1 MNAARHIGDIDTL
14 YRIPLITDGPWFF
27 APVQLGTPAQTFHLM
42 LDTGS
47 SLSWIQTTDC
57 QGTPQLCNSS
67 PKFDT
72 ALSSTLAHQPEMIAV
87 RYTEGIIRTRLA
99 SDIVILGAAPSAS
112 VPIVELTAAAG
123 AGINTNNNSSDTSAV
138 SNSTTSGRP
147 SSTLTTTTAMT
158 TATVALSD
166 QQRTPTSPTYIN
178 EASSIPPTGT
188 NESQETTSAADVLA
202 KLRQN
207 ASGSTSIEATRFRGQ
222 RTFGLTTDISGD
234 AFLLAKE
241 TKVPGFLGAS
251 QGRFESDSAFTG
263 TWGTLTLGGPDPI
276 FHSQPI
282 TWINTLKGEAGWV
295 THLSSHIDIYP
306 NGANPKTT
314 PETETDFVR
323 TNLDRVWFDSGT
335 TYIWGDERA
344 VRPLNDWM
352 GADPVTGQVNCSTI
366 PSLGKIVFSIGGT
379 EDRPLLRLELN
390 PSEYI
395 IGKPT
400 SRRCFTALNI
410 SASTKNHWIFGLHVM
425 RAFYTVYHYEYG
437 LIGLELSH

>member
-1 MNAARHIGDIDTL
+1 
-14 YRIPLITDGPWFF
+14 
-27 APVQLGTPAQTFHLM
+27 
-42 LDTGS
+42 
-47 SLSWIQTTDC
+47 
-57 QGTPQLCNSS
+57 
-67 PKFDT
+67 
-72 ALSSTLAHQPEMIAV
+72 MIAV

-112 VPIVELTAAAG
+112 VPIAELTAAAG
-123 AGINTNNNSSDTSAV
+123 AGINTNNNSSDASTV

-147 SSTLTTTTAMT
+147 SSTLTTTTAMM
-158 TATVALSD
+158 TATIALSN

-178 EASSIPPTGT
+178 EAPSIPPAGT
-188 NESQETTSAADVLA
+188 NESQETTLAADVLA

-241 TKVPGFLGAS
+241 TEVPGFLGAS
-251 QGRFESDSAFTG
+251 QGRFESDSDYSTHIFSEIVRELPIPVFSLAFTG

-314 PETETDFVR
+314 PETETDFIR

-366 PSLGKIVFSIGGT
+366 PTLGKIVFSIGGT

-425 RAFYTVYHYEYG
+425 RAFYTVYHYEHG
-437 LIGLELSH
+437 LIGL